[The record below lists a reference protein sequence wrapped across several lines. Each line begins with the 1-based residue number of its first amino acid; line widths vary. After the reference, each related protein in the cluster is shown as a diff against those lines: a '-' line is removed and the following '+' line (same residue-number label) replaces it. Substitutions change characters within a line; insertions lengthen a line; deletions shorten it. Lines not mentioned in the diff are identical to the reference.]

1 MAGAGKGEQ
10 EPPLDEPEKA
20 RWRRKAVLWLIS
32 ELSLRAERR
41 HATPEARAVAETR
54 LGGWKE
60 NSRLAGIRDA
70 AAISSLLADEQ
81 VACRAPW
88 SEVDAVLARLKGGRP

>member
-1 MAGAGKGEQ
+1 MAESA
-10 EPPLDEPEKA
+10 
-20 RWRRKAVLWLIS
+20 
-32 ELSLRAERR
+32 
-41 HATPEARAVAETR
+41 

-81 VACRAPW
+81 VACRALW